1 MARKRFAGFMRN
13 CKPSMAKKFKE
24 AISRGEKLALNAD
37 ELAFY
42 NALANNNEAVVLDK
56 WKR

>member
-1 MARKRFAGFMRN
+1 MRN